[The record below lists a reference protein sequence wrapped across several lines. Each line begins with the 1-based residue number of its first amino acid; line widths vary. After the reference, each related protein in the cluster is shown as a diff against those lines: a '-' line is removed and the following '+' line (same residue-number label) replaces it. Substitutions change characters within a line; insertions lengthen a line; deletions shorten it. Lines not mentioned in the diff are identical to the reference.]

1 MGLRLQRRNSGRQA
15 QLPVHRTLVTRLH
28 RDEKNQPSSGRK
40 WNRRHWQARHHPAGV
55 RMSLSPPRKSSAQ
68 RLAVAPSPP
77 FVFGFL
83 VLGLACC
90 TTAHTSLAAA
100 SRKAALRCDAW
111 ASHRGGFSCEAA
123 ALGRTG
129 FRSSCTRAWLLR
141 GLWHLPRPGVKSMS
155 PLLAGRPL
163 SAVPPG
169 KPSFTSGGW
178 NTPHTVQSVYNCL
191 IMCFS

>member
-1 MGLRLQRRNSGRQA
+1 MQGGRRNFQSTAPLVPSFTGMRKISQVLAGSGTGGTGK
-15 QLPVHRTLVTRLH
+15 LGTIL
-28 RDEKNQPSSGRK
+28 
-40 WNRRHWQARHHPAGV
+40 WGV

-77 FVFGFL
+77 FVFGLL

-90 TTAHTSLAAA
+90 ATAHASLAAA